1 MAESGEETERKI
13 TITVKTSKEK
23 QEIKIEADVSVKEF
37 KELVSKKFNAPEE
50 QLCLIFAGKILKD
63 ADTLSQHGIHDGLTV
78 HLVIKS
84 ANRAT
89 AGNTG
94 GTNSSNTC
102 PAGAGGTSTRPS
114 NNTSSASANIGATP
128 FGLGGLGGLAGLGNL
143 GMGSANFMEM
153 QQRMQRELMQ
163 NPEMFRSMMENPFVQ
178 QMMSNPDI
186 MRRLI
191 TSNPQMRELMERNPE
206 ITHMLNNPELMRQTL
221 ELARNPAMLQELM
234 RTQDRAMSNLE
245 SIPGGFNALQRMY
258 RDIQEPMMNAAQEG
272 FGSNPFVSLV
282 SNSSGGSNQNN
293 EQVGRE
299 NNDPLPNPW
308 TPKPAGGSGST
319 TGGGSG
325 PTQTDSTSGD
335 SSTPLAGG
343 PFGMFNTPGMQSL
356 LTQMT
361 QNPQL
366 IQNMLQAPYIQTMM
380 QTMSSN
386 PDMAQQILG
395 NNPLFAANPQ
405 FQDIFNQYLPTM
417 MNQLQNPQ
425 MQTLISNPRAL
436 EAIMQIQ
443 QSLQQLQNEAPGLF
457 PGLTGLS
464 IPTTSNTS
472 TGSTD
477 STTTTASSTA
487 STTTTT
493 TSTEATNTSATA
505 GSAVNSS
512 DKPATTAGENTSSSP
527 ATTTSTTS
535 STTPNVTGGTNTTAS
550 GDSNPLGGNTSAD
563 AFSNLMAQM
572 VQMMAS
578 GQMGSNP
585 MTSGLLGTGQM
596 VQPPDQRFGP
606 QLEQLAAMGF
616 VDREANIRAL
626 TATLGD
632 VNAAIDR
639 LLQQR

>member
-1 MAESGEETERKI
+1 MAESGEGTERKI
-13 TITVKTSKEK
+13 TITVKTNKEK
-23 QEIKIEADVSVKEF
+23 QDIKVDADVSVKEF

-63 ADTLSQHGIHDGLTV
+63 ADTLKQHEIHDGLTV

-84 ANRAT
+84 ANRA
-89 AGNTG
+89 ASSNVG
-94 GTNSSNTC
+94 GTNSSNTG
-102 PAGAGGTSTRPS
+102 PAGLGSTRPS
-114 NNTSSASANIGATP
+114 NISSNVSPNIGVTP
-128 FGLGGLGGLAGLGNL
+128 FGLGSLGGLAGLGNL

-163 NPEMFRSMMENPFVQ
+163 NPEMFRSMMDNPFVQ
-178 QMMSNPDI
+178 EMMSNPEI

-191 TSNPQMRELMERNPE
+191 TDNPQMRELMERNPE
-206 ITHMLNNPELMRQTL
+206 ITHMLNNPDLMRQTL
-221 ELARNPAMLQELM
+221 DLARNPNMLQELM

-272 FGSNPFVSLV
+272 FGSNPFASLV
-282 SNSSGGSNQNN
+282 PNSSGGTQQSN

-308 TPKPAGGSGST
+308 TPRPPGGSGSSSSG
-319 TGGGSG
+319 GGGS
-325 PTQTDSTSGD
+325 TQTDSTSSD
-335 SSTPLAGG
+335 SSTPMAGG

-380 QTMSSN
+380 QNLSSN

-395 NNPLFAANPQ
+395 SNPLFAANPQ
-405 FQDIFNQYLPTM
+405 FQEVFNQYLPTM

-464 IPTTSNTS
+464 IPTSSTSSSGNTS
-472 TGSTD
+472 T
-477 STTTTASSTA
+477 TTSTTASSATTNTT
-487 STTTTT
+487 STTT
-493 TSTEATNTSATA
+493 SSEARNTSATA

-512 DKPATTAGENTSSSP
+512 GGSDKSTTGGDNTSASTT
-527 ATTTSTTS
+527 TTTSTTS
-535 STTPNVTGGTNTTAS
+535 NVSGGTDGAAS
-550 GDSNPLGGNTSAD
+550 GNANPLGGNTNAD

-578 GQMGSNP
+578 GQMGNNP
-585 MTSGLLGTGQM
+585 MTSGLVGAGQGS
-596 VQPPDQRFGP
+596 QPPDQRFGP

-616 VDREANIRAL
+616 VDREANISAL

>member
-13 TITVKTSKEK
+13 TVTVKTPKEK
-23 QEIKIEADVSVKEF
+23 QEIEVEGDATVKEF

-63 ADTLSQHGIHDGLTV
+63 ADTLAQHGIKDGLTV

-84 ANRAT
+84 ANR
-89 AGNTG
+89 G
-94 GTNSSNTC
+94 GTNN
-102 PAGAGGTSTRPS
+102 GASETSTAAPS
-114 NNTSSASANIGATP
+114 GTRTSTSTSGANANIGATP
-128 FGLGGLGGLAGLGNL
+128 FGIGSLGGLAGLGNL

-178 QMMSNPDI
+178 QMMSNPEI

-272 FGSNPFVSLV
+272 FGSNPFASLV
-282 SNSSGGSNQNN
+282 SNAAGNPAS

-308 TPKPAGGSGST
+308 APRPTGGSGGST
-319 TGGGSG
+319 AGGGSG

-335 SSTPLAGG
+335 SSTPLTGG

-380 QTMSSN
+380 QTMSAN
-386 PDMAQQILG
+386 PEMAQQILG
-395 NNPLFAANPQ
+395 SNPMFASNPQ
-405 FQDIFNQYLPTM
+405 FQDIFFQYLPTM

-425 MQTLISNPRAL
+425 MQTLLSNPRAL
-436 EAIMQIQ
+436 EAVMQIQ
-443 QSLQQLQNEAPGLF
+443 QALQQLQNEAPGLF
-457 PGLTGLS
+457 PGLTGLT
-464 IPTTSNTS
+464 IPSSTTTST
-472 TGSTD
+472 TATT
-477 STTTTASSTA
+477 TTTTASSTA
-487 STTTTT
+487 AAAATTAPETTTTASTTTTT
-493 TSTEATNTSATA
+493 
-505 GSAVNSS
+505 SS
-512 DKPATTAGENTSSSP
+512 
-527 ATTTSTTS
+527 TTSTTATTGS
-535 STTPNVTGGTNTTAS
+535 TGTGEGTTPLTGN
-550 GDSNPLGGNTSAD
+550 SNPNAD

-572 VQMMAS
+572 VQMMAG
-578 GQMGSNP
+578 GQMG
-585 MTSGLLGTGQM
+585 
-596 VQPPDQRFGP
+596 QPPEQRFGP

>member
-282 SNSSGGSNQNN
+282 SNSS
-293 EQVGRE
+293 
-299 NNDPLPNPW
+299 
-308 TPKPAGGSGST
+308 
-319 TGGGSG
+319 
-325 PTQTDSTSGD
+325 
-335 SSTPLAGG
+335 
-343 PFGMFNTPGMQSL
+343 GMFNTPGMQSL

>member
-23 QEIKIEADVSVKEF
+23 QEIKVEADVSVKEF

-84 ANRAT
+84 ANRAA

-94 GTNSSNTC
+94 GTNGNNTC

-282 SNSSGGSNQNN
+282 SNSG
-293 EQVGRE
+293 
-299 NNDPLPNPW
+299 
-308 TPKPAGGSGST
+308 
-319 TGGGSG
+319 
-325 PTQTDSTSGD
+325 
-335 SSTPLAGG
+335 
-343 PFGMFNTPGMQSL
+343 GMFNTPGMQSL

-464 IPTTSNTS
+464 IPTTSNTT

-535 STTPNVTGGTNTTAS
+535 STSPNITGGTNTTAS

-578 GQMGSNP
+578 GQMGNNP